1 MKTIIWEMK
10 LCLSDLQLEADQR
23 ARSVEDLESMLQSTN
38 AKFQSHIDE
47 LQTELS
53 EQKSQYEK
61 ELEDMRAEFEATV
74 REKENHHDEL
84 KNEIDRKLSIIN
96 RLSNERDELSIKCN
110 DICDDYAK
118 TREKEISQYKEE
130 IECLKKQLEASE
142 NHAADAAKQLKIE
155 AKDAVVEL
163 LEELKVAL
171 EANKE
176 LAMAASKSSAPS
188 PTDDSLPNE
197 SGSPDDGR
205 IEDTF
210 QLSLDDM
217 ICQSEEVLQNALCEF
232 ENDCS
237 STGDDAINDVSN
249 GIILSNK
256 PMVEYSIYESLRR
269 KYDALQNER
278 EEMLNEAFALMDS
291 TAIAH
296 AAEIE
301 ATTKRVENETML
313 RLMKEFD
320 RNF

>member
-1 MKTIIWEMK
+1 M
-10 LCLSDLQLEADQR
+10 
-23 ARSVEDLESMLQSTN
+23 
-38 AKFQSHIDE
+38 
-47 LQTELS
+47 
-53 EQKSQYEK
+53 
-61 ELEDMRAEFEATV
+61 
-74 REKENHHDEL
+74 
-84 KNEIDRKLSIIN
+84 
-96 RLSNERDELSIKCN
+96 
-110 DICDDYAK
+110 
-118 TREKEISQYKEE
+118 
-130 IECLKKQLEASE
+130 
-142 NHAADAAKQLKIE
+142 
-155 AKDAVVEL
+155 VEL

-176 LAMAASKSSAPS
+176 LAMAGSKSSAPS

-197 SGSPDDGR
+197 SAGPDDGR
-205 IEDTF
+205 IEETF

-237 STGDDAINDVSN
+237 STGDDAINDN
-249 GIILSNK
+249 RIILPNK

-291 TAIAH
+291 TSIAH

-301 ATTKRVENETML
+301 ATTKRVENETVL